1 MSQRWH
7 TECKFQPVTLRFNF
21 FRELPMLRWAIVF
34 LVLALIS
41 AVLGFTDVA
50 GTSMLAAKITFGV
63 FLVLFVV
70 SLIFGNR
77 TPRALT

>member
-1 MSQRWH
+1 
-7 TECKFQPVTLRFNF
+7 
-21 FRELPMLRWAIVF
+21 MLRWAIAF
-34 LVLALIS
+34 LVIALIA
-41 AVLGFTDVA
+41 AVLGFTSLEGMA
-50 GTSMLAAKITFGV
+50 AWAAKITFGV